1 MKLAGLVL
9 ATLLLA
15 GCAATASGP
24 AEIAIHEADLG
35 GTFSLHV
42 GDTVKVDLLDRFP
55 VPGSSIV
62 WDAASSDP
70 SILERVSTQRENPS
84 GIMNAQAHYTAVFK
98 AKAAGTAKIEMT
110 GATRCEAMNAAY
122 CQQHGGN
129 VTVNVGA

>member
-24 AEIAIHEADLG
+24 AEIAVHEADLG
-35 GTFSLHV
+35 GTLSVHV

-84 GIMNAQAHYTAVFK
+84 GIMNAQAHYTAVLK
-98 AKAAGTAKIEMT
+98 RRRRARRRSK
-110 GATRCEAMNAAY
+110 
-122 CQQHGGN
+122 
-129 VTVNVGA
+129 